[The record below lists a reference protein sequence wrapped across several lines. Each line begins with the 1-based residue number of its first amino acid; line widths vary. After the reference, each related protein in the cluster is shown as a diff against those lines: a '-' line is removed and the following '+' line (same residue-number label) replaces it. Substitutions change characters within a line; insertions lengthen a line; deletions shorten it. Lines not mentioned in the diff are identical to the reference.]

1 MSMPAELK
9 IVYDAAV
16 KERDEILA
24 KVKPLESKE
33 ADLMAQIKPL
43 QDALTVVR
51 KEKVAIEQ
59 PRLAEVS
66 KIISTLAPR
75 ATRMTALPNGAKVA

>member
-1 MSMPAELK
+1 MMPAELK
-9 IVYDAAV
+9 IVYDAAIT
-16 KERDEILA
+16 ERDEILA

>member
-1 MSMPAELK
+1 MMPAELK
-9 IVYDAAV
+9 IVYDAAI

-24 KVKPLESKE
+24 KVKPLEAKE
-33 ADLMAQIKPL
+33 AELMAQIRPL

-75 ATRMTALPNGAKVA
+75 ATRMTALPKVE